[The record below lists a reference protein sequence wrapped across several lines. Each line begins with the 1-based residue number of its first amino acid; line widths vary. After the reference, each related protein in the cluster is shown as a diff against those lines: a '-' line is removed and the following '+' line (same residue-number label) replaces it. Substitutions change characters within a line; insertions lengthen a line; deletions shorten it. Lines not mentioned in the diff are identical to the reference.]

1 MGLAEEGGLPAA
13 MHSSIDL
20 GLYVFLLSV
29 FMVFFFFKHCQ
40 AATDDVFTTE
50 ATRWMTHADPALLAM
65 PLNRIA
71 LAGSH
76 NSGSYA
82 SRAHEKCHSGDCD
95 ANLAKYIR
103 LPPVSFVVKRWA
115 KCQRVSI
122 LHQLLHGIRYLDIRL
137 QIHETSIHLCHSLCF
152 LEVSCMLDQ
161 LVTFLDAHPQELVV
175 VDINHIYTH
184 EDEGHARFLHLFV
197 SRVGR
202 SRIATP
208 SSHTPGSTLD
218 AFRNAGVQVVLIY
231 HEPAPAAA
239 ANVWGP
245 DTIVSVWP
253 NVPTAEDVMEHGKGQ
268 LLEEVSDDEP
278 RLRVLQML
286 PTPSGK
292 DLTRFTS
299 VLRFSGA
306 MVRLAPSWLL
316 SLCAEHAPALRR
328 CNIVLMDDAVHGGNA
343 FVEALLELNRIKIKA
358 SSTVDVTI
366 SDRKAE

>member
-1 MGLAEEGGLPAA
+1 MVLAEEGGLPVAIY
-13 MHSSIDL
+13 SSIDL
-20 GLYVFLLSV
+20 GLYLLLLSV
-29 FMVFFFFKHCQ
+29 FMVFSFKRCQ
-40 AATDDVFTTE
+40 EATDDVLATK

-137 QIHETSIHLCHSLCF
+137 QIHERSIHLCHSLCF
-152 LEVSCMLDQ
+152 LEATSMIDQ
-161 LVTFLDAHPQELVV
+161 LVTFLAAHPQELIV

-184 EDEGHARFLHLFV
+184 DAEGHTRFLHLFL

-202 SRIATP
+202 ARIATP
-208 SSHTPGSTLD
+208 SSHTPSSTLD
-218 AFRNAGVQVVLIY
+218 SFRSAGVQVVLIY
-231 HEPAPAAA
+231 HEAASAAA
-239 ANVWGP
+239 ADVWGP

-253 NVPTAEDVMEHGKGQ
+253 NVPTAQDVMEHGKGQ
-268 LLEEVSDDEP
+268 LLDEMSDDEP

-292 DLTRFTS
+292 DLTRYTS
-299 VLRFSGA
+299 VLRFSRA
-306 MVRLAPSWLL
+306 MVRMAPSWLL

-343 FVEALLELNRIKIKA
+343 FVEALLELNRIKIK
-358 SSTVDVTI
+358 TWTIDVTVT
-366 SDRKAE
+366 DGKAE